1 MIFSYNKVPKFKLQD
16 FLIYALPTHVL
27 ECDGLTGFV
36 GCGWP
41 IQGCRGFSSLGLHD
55 TYMGAH
61 FPIHLVADCLEIG
74 VYGGGLHLVAAGA
87 GRLTSGSL
95 LFRLPNRSR
104 ALGHL
109 QSKLPR

>member
-1 MIFSYNKVPKFKLQD
+1 MGGRFRG
-16 FLIYALPTHVL
+16 A
-27 ECDGLTGFV
+27 G
-36 GCGWP
+36 
-41 IQGCRGFSSLGLHD
+41 GFSSLGLHD

-74 VYGGGLHLVAAGA
+74 VYGGGLHLVATGA

-95 LFRLPNRSR
+95 LFRLLNRSR